1 MITKEQNLNKYC
13 LFYVSDFHLEMI
25 LLPYIKDNLQKSKI
39 TIITEEDL
47 STSIKILM
55 DKVNLEDTQKEEILN
70 LDWSNNFFKIEES
83 NFDKNIIIL
92 NGKVKFIKEK
102 NDEIKRMNLKNV
114 DVIDCYNIN
123 KFNVDISEIKKEYDG
138 VLNTK
143 NI

>member
-70 LDWSNNFFKIEES
+70 LDWKNNFFKIEES

-92 NGKVKFIKEK
+92 NGNVKFIKEK